1 MKRIFLLFIAAWA
14 ALGLVSCGGFEDPV
28 LDNSFVYIADSDDV
42 VYNDKETTTTLF
54 VTLSTPKTSFDATV
68 EVYYELIPGN
78 GLKEGVD
85 FRIKQGSESPLKFTT
100 GNFVVPMKI
109 EWLKNPSFDSSKDNT
124 LKIKLTGSNLAYL
137 QMGNSKLN
145 YKSTFVFTKKATKN

>member
-1 MKRIFLLFIAAWA
+1 MF
-14 ALGLVSCGGFEDPV
+14 
-28 LDNSFVYIADSDDV
+28 NYIADSDDV

-54 VTLSTPKTSFDATV
+54 VTLSTPKTGFDAAV

-85 FRIKQGSESPLKFTT
+85 FQIKQGSESPLKFTT

-145 YKSTFVFTKKATKN
+145 YKSTFVYTKKATKN